1 MGIRRAGLILF
12 LWGSL
17 ATGHALAG
25 DVVVIAHPSVPRLD
39 SVTVERI
46 YTGKI
51 VEVGGVRVTPLDLV
65 AGHPLRGR
73 FLARWLDR
81 DEERYSAYW
90 TVRRY
95 VGKGVPPSAVPTA
108 AEMIRLVSGMPGA
121 VGYVDEADVKADV
134 KAGVNVLVR

>member
-1 MGIRRAGLILF
+1 MGFRRAGLILF
-12 LWGSL
+12 LCGNMVS
-17 ATGHALAG
+17 GHALAG

-39 SVTVERI
+39 NVTVERL

-51 VEVGGVRVTPLDLV
+51 VEVGGVRVTPFDLV

-81 DEERYSAYW
+81 DEDRYSAYW

-95 VGKGVPPSAVPTA
+95 VGKGVPPSQVPTT
-108 AEMIRLVSGMPGA
+108 AEMIRRVGATPGA
-121 VGYVDEADVKADV
+121 VGYVDEADMKGDV
-134 KAGVNVLVR
+134 KAGLTVLVR